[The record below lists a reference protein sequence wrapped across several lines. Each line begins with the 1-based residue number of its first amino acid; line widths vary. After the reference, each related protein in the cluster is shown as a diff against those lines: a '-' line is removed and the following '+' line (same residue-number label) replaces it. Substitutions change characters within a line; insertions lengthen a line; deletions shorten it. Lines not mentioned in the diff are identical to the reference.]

1 MPLATRQPKRPESW
15 KVQENPMEPRGLQK
29 EMGPKAQVEIETT
42 NDGVSCMTAEL
53 IRPLQKFNIQAG
65 TPS

>member
-1 MPLATRQPKRPESW
+1 
-15 KVQENPMEPRGLQK
+15 MEPRGLQK